1 MSKKLARLS
10 LFALMVGFMSSLF
23 FTTEAFADEL
33 DTPADD
39 PIIEEYTVS
48 DYSYS
53 HSYVDLDHNI
63 QGAPVYS
70 DLSNNPYDETYL
82 LSTDIEE
89 FEDYTSDANTFMAV
103 IDLRITRDDNDDFT
117 LYAYNW
123 HTSPNPYASNEIELS
138 SGTHTYRFTFYY
150 SLSHMSNSICFKYK
164 TSDEFVTL
172 KTVSATFTYYNEN
185 EIYDYEL
192 CQYVLPYETA
202 NLTSNGIVY

>member
-1 MSKKLARLS
+1 MLKKLSKLS
-10 LFALMVGFMSSLF
+10 IFTIMVGLMSALF
-23 FTTEAFADEL
+23 FTTKAFADEL

-63 QGAPVYS
+63 QGATVYS
-70 DLSNNPYDETYL
+70 NLSNNPYDETYL

-103 IDLRITRDDNDDFT
+103 IDLRITRDHNVDFT

-123 HTSPNPYASNEIELS
+123 HTSPYPYASNEIELS

-164 TSDEFVTL
+164 TSSSSVTL

-185 EIYDYEL
+185 EIYDDDFN
-192 CQYVLPYETA
+192 QYVLPYDTA
-202 NLTSNGIVY
+202 NLSSNGIVY